1 MLSLLSIL
9 DAALVLYSLN
19 EKEDWKLAFNPERR
33 RILIED
39 GKKQNDI
46 WMYQIFIENAIKAGT
61 LPAKAQSRGKSAN
74 KKMLE
79 RLEVPSEIHDL
90 IDQHNYWIKIE
101 DFFTFLETSSSPNK
115 DYAHGRDALARLVCA
130 LIDPNELNEK
140 NLNEYLAH
148 KIETAEQKLKVSLKL
163 GDNTL
168 KGCCQEILDN
178 YAMVQT

>member
-1 MLSLLSIL
+1 MHLLSIL
-9 DAALVLYSLN
+9 DAALVCYFLYT
-19 EKEDWKLAFNPERR
+19 KQDYRLAFNPESK
-33 RILIED
+33 LMVFSDEKD
-39 GKKQNDI
+39 KNQLC
-46 WMYQIFIENAIKAGT
+46 MHQVCIENAIKAGV
-61 LPAKAQSRGKSAN
+61 LPAKAQSRGKLAN

-79 RLEVPSEIHDL
+79 RCEVPSEIHDL
-90 IDQHNYWIKIE
+90 FDQNNYWITIE
-101 DFFTFLETSSSPNK
+101 DLFTFLETSSSPNK

-140 NLNEYLAH
+140 NLNEYLAQ